1 MNHVYIA
8 TSLDGFIARTDGSL
22 DWLEELDDPD
32 NDYGFEEFISKIDAL
47 VMGRN
52 TFETVLKFQEWPYNI
67 PVFVLSTTL
76 EELPEKFRGKVE
88 VLRGDPRDI
97 VIQLNQRGF
106 ENLYIDGGQ
115 TIQRFLMED
124 LINEIII
131 TTASVI
137 LGEGIPLFQGLS
149 KDIKFECMKVEV
161 LNPYLVKHYYV
172 RE

>member
-22 DWLEELDDPD
+22 DWLEELDDLD